1 MKFKVEVNPF
11 KKQAIIK
18 TRIGGFDFTKEIYY
32 KELDEWNSFQ
42 VIGERVFD
50 IHFHYDEEFTV
61 SIYLV
66 NEGSLL
72 RHTPC
77 IVELSIKLSEPQKEL
92 TAVNYLVEDLFDEYE
107 MICNEEHIESAQ
119 MLFKKQIVD
128 AYITGWNAKLEHL
141 PLKAEK
147 YYNETFK

>member
-11 KKQAIIK
+11 KKQAIINAK
-18 TRIGGFDFTKEIYY
+18 IGVVSYTKEIYFQ
-32 KELDEWNSFQ
+32 EFDEWNAFEF
-42 VIGERVFD
+42 GDHVFD
-50 IHFHYDEEFTV
+50 IHFHYEDEFSV

-66 NEGSLL
+66 NEGYLL

-77 IVELSIKLSEPQKEL
+77 IVELTIKLSEPQKEL
-92 TAVNYLVEDLFDEYE
+92 TAVNYLVEDLFDDYE
-107 MICNEEHIESAQ
+107 MICNEEYIESAQ

-128 AYITGWNAKLEHL
+128 AYTTGWNAKLEHL